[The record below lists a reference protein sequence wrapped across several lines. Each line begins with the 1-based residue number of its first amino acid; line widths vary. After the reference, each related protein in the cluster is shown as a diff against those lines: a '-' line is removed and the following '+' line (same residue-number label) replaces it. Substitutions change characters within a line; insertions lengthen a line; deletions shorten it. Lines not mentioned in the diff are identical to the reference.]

1 IGAVA
6 GAVIGAATSSKS
18 DRGKGA
24 LIGAAAGG
32 AVGGGV
38 GYYMDRQEAQLRQQL
53 EGTGVRV
60 QRNGNEIT
68 LVMPG
73 NITFATGRSEIR
85 ADFYDVLNSV
95 SLVLKEFKDTAIQVS
110 GHTDST
116 GGAALNQLLSE
127 ERAASVGSY
136 LRTQGIVAGRI
147 QTVGY
152 GPRQPIAS
160 NDTEAGRSAN
170 RRVELSLV
178 PLQQEY
184 ARGDE
189 KSPRGQTAW
198 AFLEL
203 PELPGIGLLAAYNST
218 RQRMVPSILR
228 SLSRASSL

>member
-1 IGAVA
+1 MKKYWISAVVAASMLSGCATYDPYTGDKKVAKATSGAAIGAVA

-68 LVMPG
+68 LIMPG

-95 SLVLKEFKDTAIQVS
+95 ALVLKEFKDTAIHVS

-116 GGAALNQLLSE
+116 GGADLNQRLSE

-152 GPRQPIAS
+152 GPRQPVAS
-160 NDTEAGRSAN
+160 NDTEAGRAAN
-170 RRVELSLV
+170 RRVELSLI
-178 PLQQEY
+178 PLQQ
-184 ARGDE
+184 
-189 KSPRGQTAW
+189 
-198 AFLEL
+198 
-203 PELPGIGLLAAYNST
+203 
-218 RQRMVPSILR
+218 
-228 SLSRASSL
+228 